1 MNIKKPPFVIVYIIL
16 FALGIFIIFFGA
28 YKYAQDSLYLIPSFI
43 AFTIISLLG
52 VTKLIYAKTKKHKIL
67 LWVFIILFNP
77 VSGAIFIPALSD
89 TFDDNESYLYSTEN
103 LNFLNLSN
111 SQVVQQKVS
120 AENAIVNEIVE
131 SKLPLLSKN
140 TKLINRYQVES
151 NNNEAYI
158 IWLYTREEATKDEL
172 TDVGTQMAEALTEKN
187 PGYYYT
193 FFVFPDTSVKQV
205 GDTLPYDSYQTFY
218 WKDNEIVF
226 GVN

>member
-1 MNIKKPPFVIVYIIL
+1 
-16 FALGIFIIFFGA
+16 A
-28 YKYAQDSLYLIPSFI
+28 YKYAHEDSFILIPFLTALQI
-43 AFTIISLLG
+43 VFLLSLIPLIQ
-52 VTKLIYAKTKKHKIL
+52 TKSRKHRIL
-67 LWVFIILFNP
+67 LLVLIILFNP

-89 TFDDNESYLYSTEN
+89 TFDDNESYSHNSIEN
-103 LNFLNLSN
+103 LNSTN
-111 SQVVQQKVS
+111 SQIVQQKAS
-120 AENAIVNEIVE
+120 AENDIVNEIVE
-131 SKLPLLSKN
+131 SKLSLLSKN